1 MAISPDAPEKSRSMA
16 KRYGIEFPLLED
28 KDLKLAKQYA
38 GVSSD
43 GYAVP
48 SVYILRADGSVYLQ
62 KIGDAKDDRIYAAEL
77 LEHLDTMLGP
87 ASKSMPKAR
96 GFAHPY
102 RVSANVG
109 LGAHALD
116 DDVGFATDL
125 SVQAVRTL
133 GAYLGIGAEAAGL
146 VLPERELRA
155 ALLLQ
160 AQRPMFAGVF
170 ELYVQVPL
178 GWTKRFSDDDFG
190 DSGFYSGV
198 RGGTAFDVNPNFQL
212 RVELAVEGTVR
223 SGQSGTGE
231 STVTPRALFRT
242 GAAWRF

>member
-1 MAISPDAPEKSRSMA
+1 MAE
-16 KRYGIEFPLLED
+16 RYGIEFPLLED
-28 KDLKLAKQYA
+28 KELKLAKQYA

-48 SVYILRADGSVYLQ
+48 SVYILKADGSVYLR
-62 KIGDAKDDRIYAAEL
+62 KVGDAKHDRIYAAEL
-77 LEHLDTMLGP
+77 LGHLDTMLGP

-96 GFAHPY
+96 GFDRPY
-102 RVSANVG
+102 RVSANLG
-109 LGAHALD
+109 LGTHTIED
-116 DDVGFATDL
+116 TGFATDL
-125 SVQAVRTL
+125 SVRAIRTF

-160 AQRPMFAGVF
+160 GQRPMLAGVF
-170 ELYVQVPL
+170 ELYLQVPI
-178 GWTKRFSDDDFG
+178 GWVKRFSDDEFG

-198 RGGTAFDVNPNFQL
+198 RGGTTFDVNPNFQL
-212 RVELAVEGTVR
+212 RVELAVEGTSL
-223 SGQSGTGE
+223 SGQSGTI
-231 STVTPRALFRT
+231 STRALFRT